1 MLMKKPSLLRWF
13 CVALALFCFQGC
25 AVTEP
30 LAPGRNT
37 PPNIVVIMVD
47 DMGWADLA
55 CYGNTIVDTPV
66 LDQFAKQGMFF
77 TDAYAASPVCSP
89 TRAAMMTGMSPARV
103 QLTNHAAGHPPGFV
117 PKGKS
122 LAEAPMVYNL
132 ALSHTTLAQRLR
144 DTGYNTAHIGKWH
157 LSSTRHSRDKSIKQE
172 ALYPEHQGFEVN
184 IGGVSS
190 GGPPS
195 FFSPYKNPRLPDGP
209 EGEYL
214 PARLADEAI
223 AYIQQDRDKPFFIN
237 WWPYSVH
244 WPMQAPEELIKKY
257 RKRMP
262 DAPDNLVIYQ
272 AMIEGFDQELGRFFD
287 ALDDAGLSDDTLVIF
302 TSDNGSLYSNA
313 PLRSIKGHL
322 YEGGIRVPMMVR
334 WPGVIEAG
342 SVNETPIISMDCVP
356 TIIEVAGLPPI
367 DDHPV
372 DGESL
377 IPLLT
382 QSAALK
388 RDAIYF
394 HYPNYAFHKNN
405 RLGSAIR
412 QGDYKLIRW
421 YDDNSVELY
430 NLVNDLGEKK
440 NLAEQKPG
448 LAEDL
453 NKKLGRW
460 LEANG
465 AQFPVPVTAEPQE

>member
-1 MLMKKPSLLRWF
+1 MDRVTNWIALA
-13 CVALALFCFQGC
+13 VALLCLQGC
-25 AVTEP
+25 SGMSQTS
-30 LAPGRNT
+30 

-47 DMGWADLA
+47 DMGWADLR
-55 CYGNTIVDTPV
+55 CYGNMVVETPV
-66 LDQFAKQGMFF
+66 LDRFAKQGMFF

-89 TRAAMMTGMSPARV
+89 TRAAMMTGMSPARIG
-103 QLTNHAAGHPPGFV
+103 LTNHAAGHPPGFV

-132 ALSHTTLAQRLR
+132 ALSHTTIAERLR
-144 DTGYNTAHIGKWH
+144 DAGYATAHIGKWH
-157 LSSTRHSRDKSIKQE
+157 LSNTRHSADKSIKQE
-172 ALYPEHQGFEVN
+172 QLYPEHQGFEVN
-184 IGGVSS
+184 VGGNSS

-195 FFSPYKNPRLPDGP
+195 FFSPYKNPRLADGP

-223 AYIQQDRDKPFFIN
+223 AYIKQERDKPFFIN

-244 WPMQAPEELIKKY
+244 WPMQAPEELIAKY

-262 DAPDNLVIYQ
+262 DAPENLVIYQ
-272 AMIEGFDQELGRFFD
+272 AMIEGFDREMGRFFD
-287 ALDDAGLSDDTLVIF
+287 ALDEAGLADDTLVIF

-313 PLRSIKGHL
+313 PLRSVKGHL

-342 SVNETPIISMDCVP
+342 SVSAVPVISTDVVP
-356 TIIEVAGLPPI
+356 TIMAAAGLPAI

-377 IPLLT
+377 LPLLKQT
-382 QSAALK
+382 ESLK

-405 RLGSAIR
+405 RLGSAVR
-412 QGDYKLIRW
+412 QGDHKLIKW
-421 YDDNSVELY
+421 YDDGSFELY
-430 NLVNDLGEKK
+430 NLVNDLGETKDLAQQKPALAKYLESKLDSWLKK
-440 NLAEQKPG
+440 NDAKYPIVVS
-448 LAEDL
+448 
-453 NKKLGRW
+453 
-460 LEANG
+460 
-465 AQFPVPVTAEPQE
+465 PSP

>member
-1 MLMKKPSLLRWF
+1 MPMWKVPLLTVL
-13 CVALALFCFQGC
+13 CAALALLCLQGC
-25 AVTEP
+25 AGTRSS
-30 LAPGRNT
+30 ARDKAS

-47 DMGWADLA
+47 DMGWADLH

-66 LDQFAKQGMFF
+66 LDRFATQGMFF

-103 QLTNHAAGHPPGFV
+103 NLTNHAAGHPPGFA
-117 PKGKS
+117 PKGAV

-132 ALSHTTLAQRLR
+132 ALSYTTIAERLL
-144 DTGYNTAHIGKWH
+144 DAGYSTAHIGKWH
-157 LSSTRHSRDKSIKQE
+157 LSNTRHSRDQSIKQE
-172 ALYPEHQGFEVN
+172 QLYPEHQGFEVN

-209 EGEYL
+209 DGEYL

-223 AYIQQDRDKPFFIN
+223 AYIQKERDKPFFIN

-244 WPMQAPEELIKKY
+244 WPMQAPEQLVEKY

-262 DAPDNLVIYQ
+262 DAPENLVIYQ
-272 AMIEGFDQELGRFFD
+272 AMIEGFDTELGRFFD
-287 ALDDAGLSDDTLVIF
+287 ALDEAGLAEDTIVLF

-334 WPGVIEAG
+334 WPGVIEPG
-342 SVNETPIISMDCVP
+342 SRCEVPVISTDYVP
-356 TIIEVAGLPPI
+356 TIMELAGLTPI
-367 DDHPV
+367 SDHPV

-377 IPLLT
+377 LPVLT
-382 QSAALK
+382 QSGQLQ

-394 HYPNYAFHKNN
+394 HYPNYAFHKKN

-421 YDDNSVELY
+421 YDDHSVELY
-430 NLVNDLGEKK
+430 NLAEDLS
-440 NLAEQKPG
+440 EQKD
-448 LAEDL
+448 LAKQRPELAARL
-453 NKKLGRW
+453 NKKLGEW
-460 LEANG
+460 LDQNG
-465 AQFPVPVTAEPQE
+465 AQFPTRVNAPAEE